1 MHCGGDLIDSPLL
14 LISGLTRERGM
25 NSVDV
30 LIWIVLLLFAA
41 KGFMKGLVREV
52 CSFAGIF
59 LGGWTAFAC
68 HRSLAEV
75 LSSRINLPAAVI
87 PFLSFAL
94 IFVGLGL
101 LFILLG
107 HLLTAVFRMVFLGG
121 VNRIGGVLLGLA
133 QGALVLCLV
142 LPLACDKR
150 LPLNVTATIASSRA
164 ARPFLVCGKGIFSC
178 WRSGGGL
185 LEPGNTLRKGHAPE
199 NPRGI

>member
-1 MHCGGDLIDSPLL
+1 MDCGGDLMDSPLL
-14 LISGLTRERGM
+14 LISGLIRERGM

-30 LIWIVLLLFAA
+30 LIWIVLLLFAV

-75 LSSRINLPAAVI
+75 LSPRINLPTAVI

-94 IFVGLGL
+94 IFVALGL

-133 QGALVLCLV
+133 QGALVLCLL
-142 LPLACDKR
+142 LPFACEKR
-150 LPLNVTATIASSRA
+150 LPFSISATIASSRA
-164 ARPFLVCGKGIFSC
+164 ARPFLMCGKGLFSR
-178 WRSGGGL
+178 WRSDGRS
-185 LEPGNTLRKGHAPE
+185 LEPGKTLPTGRVPD
-199 NPRGI
+199 NLRGI